1 MTEDYDT
8 RKETEMTGATPT
20 DVLDP
25 AATVAAPTPDYAALE
40 ADLAAALGPRGI
52 SSDPRQRE
60 KASVDGA
67 RMSPII
73 AEQLPLG
80 VADLVA
86 FPADAEQIAE
96 TVRIAVA
103 HGAPVTPRGKGTGNY
118 GQAIPMPGGL
128 VLDTSRARAIIEV
141 GDGWITAEAGAPMA
155 TLELAARQH
164 GQQLWM
170 YPSTVHSTLG
180 GFLSGGSGGTGSIAH
195 GSNHEGFVVALDVV
209 TPASEGALVH
219 VEGDDALGYVHT
231 YGTAGI
237 IARATVRLEPMNDW
251 RGLYASFEDF
261 AGSMSVLQRL
271 AALSPTPRLVSADD
285 PHVSAQLPPDP
296 AFPEGRSSL
305 RTIIDASLL
314 EEASHI
320 ITAAGGR
327 NADVREGPQVSAANT
342 VLSYNHPIEWLQ
354 KSEPGVYF
362 HVEVGGDALIDRHD
376 EVMAVYPGAHLHIEA
391 TALRPIGMLAGVYES
406 PEQVADGIAALTA
419 LGVGVHSPHQWNVD
433 FRLPETVALAR
444 STDPRGLLNPGKLN
458 PDYAGPV
465 KGSIR

>member
-1 MTEDYDT
+1 MSEDYDT
-8 RKETEMTGATPT
+8 RKETEMTGLTPPDILESEAT
-20 DVLDP
+20 D
-25 AATVAAPTPDYAALE
+25 AADAPDYRSLEAALTE
-40 ADLAAALGPRGI
+40 ALGPRGV

-67 RMSPII
+67 RMSPVI
-73 AEQLPLG
+73 AELLPLG

-86 FPADAEQIAE
+86 FPADAAEIAE

-103 HGAPVTPRGKGTGNY
+103 HGAPITARGKGTGNY

-128 VLDTSRARAIIEV
+128 VLDTSRARAVVEV

-155 TLELAARQH
+155 ALELAARQR

-170 YPSTVHSTLG
+170 YPSTVHSSIG

-195 GSNHEGFVVALDVV
+195 GSNHEGFVLALDVA
-209 TPASEGALVH
+209 TPASDGTIVH
-219 VEGDDALGYVHT
+219 VEGEDALGYVHN

-237 IARATVRLEPMNDW
+237 IIRATVRLEPLQEW
-251 RGLYASFEDF
+251 RGLYASFGDF

-271 AALSPTPRLVSADD
+271 AALRPHPRLVSADD
-285 PHVSAQLPPDP
+285 PHVTAQLPPDP

-305 RTIIDASLL
+305 RTIIDATLV
-314 EEASHI
+314 EEATAI
-320 ITAAGGR
+320 ISAAGGR
-327 NADVREGPQVSAANT
+327 IEDVREGPQVSAAIS

-391 TALRPIGMLAGVYES
+391 TGLRPIGMLAGVYES
-406 PEQVADGIAALTA
+406 PEQIIEGITALTA

-433 FRLPETVALAR
+433 FRLPETIELAR
-444 STDPRGLLNPGKLN
+444 VTDPRGLLNPGKLN

>member
-1 MTEDYDT
+1 M
-8 RKETEMTGATPT
+8 
-20 DVLDP
+20 
-25 AATVAAPTPDYAALE
+25 
-40 ADLAAALGPRGI
+40 
-52 SSDPRQRE
+52 
-60 KASVDGA
+60 
-67 RMSPII
+67 
-73 AEQLPLG
+73 
-80 VADLVA
+80 
-86 FPADAEQIAE
+86 
-96 TVRIAVA
+96 A

-128 VLDTSRARAIIEV
+128 VLDTSRARAIVEV

-219 VEGDDALGYVHT
+219 VEGDDALGYVHN

-305 RTIIDASLL
+305 RTIIDASLV

-327 NADVREGPQVSAANT
+327 IEDVREGPQVSAAIS